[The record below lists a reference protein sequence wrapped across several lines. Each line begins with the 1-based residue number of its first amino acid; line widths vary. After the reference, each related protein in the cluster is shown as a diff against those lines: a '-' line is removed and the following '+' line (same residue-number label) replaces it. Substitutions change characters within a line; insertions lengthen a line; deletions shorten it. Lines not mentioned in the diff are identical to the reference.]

1 MMLPSAANSLTSER
15 PGDCQ
20 LAHDTL
26 VEYESCVIVIV
37 MVIVLVVAKKG
48 KKKGEG

>member
-37 MVIVLVVAKKG
+37 IVLVVAKKG